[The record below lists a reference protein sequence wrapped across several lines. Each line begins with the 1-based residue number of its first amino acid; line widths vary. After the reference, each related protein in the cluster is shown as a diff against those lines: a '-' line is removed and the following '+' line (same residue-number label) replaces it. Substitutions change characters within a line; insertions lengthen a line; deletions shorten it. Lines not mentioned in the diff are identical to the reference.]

1 MKAFYTFFK
10 KYTLKYVMKIILL
23 IILSV
28 FLSCSEISTSE
39 IISSFKEKKLTKTY
53 VKEIKRVKTF
63 SKTNSYNQDI
73 AFMIDYSLHSGK
85 NRFFIVDLKNDSII
99 SNTVLS

>member
-1 MKAFYTFFK
+1 
-10 KYTLKYVMKIILL
+10 MKIILL

-28 FLSCSEISTSE
+28 FLSCSEISTAE
-39 IISSFKEKKLTKTY
+39 IISSFKEKEIIKTY
-53 VKEIKRVKTF
+53 VKEIKRVKNF